1 MRYEIIL
8 SPEAERDYKRFR
20 ASIRSGIRD
29 SLEVYLRH
37 APMKTSKS
45 RIKRLRGLTQP
56 QYRLRVGDLRVFY
69 DIEAG
74 SVLVLAIVLKSDAA
88 RWLQEEGKS
97 L

>member
-8 SPEAERDYKRFR
+8 SPEAERDYKKLT

-37 APMKTSKS
+37 EPMKTSKS

-56 QYRLRVGDLRVFY
+56 QYRLRVGDPRVFY
-69 DIEAG
+69 DVHAG

-88 RWLQEEGKS
+88 R
-97 L
+97 